1 LRVKR
6 IVLEATGGY
15 ERALR
20 LALGEAGLVAWV
32 PGLDPWGGQ
41 PAPHARSLP
50 PLRGCRR

>member
-1 LRVKR
+1 MKR

-15 ERALR
+15 E
-20 LALGEAGLVAWV
+20 LALGEAGRVAWAS
-32 PGLDPWGGQ
+32 GLDPWGGQ